1 MNRRDAL
8 VPEPGVHL
16 AGATDDEVV
25 AIAVALRIHAERTSP
40 DRSTDSSRATDP
52 WGFVGRGEQ
61 LTGVAP
67 STPEAAPA
75 APWEALWRLEVTR

>member
-8 VPEPGVHL
+8 APAPKAYL

-25 AIAVALRIHAERTSP
+25 AIAVALRIHAERPSP
-40 DRSTDSSRATDP
+40 DRSTDPSRATDP
-52 WGFVGRGEQ
+52 WEFVGRGEQ

-67 STPEAAPA
+67 PTPEEAPA
-75 APWEALWRLEVTR
+75 APWDALWRLDRTR